1 MPYVVIKR
9 FKDKYTKGIYSPGDA
24 FKSDERERVTDLI
37 DRGLVKETDEEKPVK
52 KTSKKK

>member
-1 MPYVVIKR
+1 MSYVVIKR

-24 FKSDERERVTDLI
+24 FKSDEVERIKELI
-37 DRGLVKETDEEKPVK
+37 NRKLIQETDEEKPVK